1 MITWCQDHI
10 YNDGYGVHFGKLD
23 GTQKRKRCKH
33 CTLLNIQKLYIT
45 TTSLYM
51 TCVYVSNTLLTVQE
65 RENMLDALHVVDDLQ
80 RPTLISAIHM
90 MLMEK
95 TIVNTIVNTKN
106 VAVPQV
112 LKHSAAVTSL
122 NLPLAL
128 RFVFSA

>member
-1 MITWCQDHI
+1 MLATRCWL
-10 YNDGYGVHFGKLD
+10 Y
-23 GTQKRKRCKH
+23 KRED
-33 CTLLNIQKLYIT
+33 N
-45 TTSLYM
+45 
-51 TCVYVSNTLLTVQE
+51 
-65 RENMLDALHVVDDLQ
+65 LDAHHVVDDLQ

-112 LKHSAAVTSL
+112 LKHAAAVTSL

-128 RFVFSA
+128 RLVFSA